1 MRKYILTAL
10 CTALCMSVSV
20 PAFAADET
28 AEYENM
34 AELYNSWFRN
44 EDYKYN
50 YPDYVCGVWT
60 ETGDMSELVIAVTE
74 DEKGEAGK
82 EEILFLIE
90 DDSTVKFVYQKYSY
104 NELRDLQEEMSE
116 YTFDLGIGVW
126 GMGVSEMEN
135 CLTMDIENPESP
147 EMQEFME
154 ECKEKYGDMIAFEV
168 GGAPTVEADEAVL
181 DYEDVIITEAE
192 ETSPPETAISVA
204 EEFSDAE
211 EGGLVPTVIDD
222 TIEPSFTLSEEYY
235 TGALPEETT
244 VSEWVSVPDTDYF
257 GADEIVPATRE
268 DGTPVA
274 KYMTMGDLYQA
285 WYASGE
291 YEYYYPDYVCGVW
304 TETGD
309 MSQLVVAV
317 TKDEAGEAGKEEILS
332 LIEND
337 DSVKF
342 TYQSYS
348 YKELR
353 QVQDEISPFM
363 GDESGIYGLG
373 VYEMDNKVHANID
386 MSNPNAEMYVEKLLG
401 QYGDKLVFE
410 AGNGITLDCTTEGI
424 IDSAGGGIDGAVYTP
439 GIGDY
444 DAGGGILAT
453 GINAD
458 GGYQYVPVVT
468 MEELGITTTI
478 TPAPASEPDNRL
490 WIFAVCAAAVLVLGA
505 VIAFAVNKSKAKQ
518 TSAGILSDGGRLTV
532 SDTEAVVRKTGEEPS
547 RDILDAVMAEIEK

>member
-20 PAFAADET
+20 PALAADET
-28 AEYENM
+28 SEYKNI

-82 EEILFLIE
+82 EEILSLIE

-104 NELRDLQEEMSE
+104 NELRDLQEEMSD

-135 CLTMDIENPESP
+135 CLTLDIENTESP
-147 EMQEFME
+147 EMQEFMA
-154 ECKEKYGDMIAFEV
+154 ECKEKYGDKIAFEV
-168 GGAPTVEADEAVL
+168 GGAPTLEADVAIL
-181 DYEDVIITEAE
+181 DTEEVIITEAE

-204 EEFSDAE
+204 EEFSDTE

-222 TIEPSFTLSEEYY
+222 TIEPSFTLPEEDY
-235 TGALPEETT
+235 TGAIPEETFK
-244 VSEWVSVPDTDYF
+244 VYPPDYI
-257 GADEIVPATRE
+257 GGYEIVPATRE
-268 DGTPVA
+268 EGTPIA
-274 KYMTMGDLYQA
+274 KYLTMGDLYQA
-285 WYASGE
+285 WYENRE
-291 YEYYYPDYVCGVW
+291 YEYNYPDYVCGVW

-309 MSQLVVAV
+309 MSELVVAV

-353 QVQDEISPFM
+353 QVQDEISSFM

-373 VYEMDNKVHANID
+373 VYEMDNKVHADID

-401 QYGDKLVFE
+401 QYGDMLVFE
-410 AGNGITLDCTTEGI
+410 AGNGITLDEATVGI
-424 IDSAGGGIDGAVYTP
+424 IDNAGGYGVDGGTVLTEETGGGIY
-439 GIGDY
+439 
-444 DAGGGILAT
+444 AT

-458 GGYQYVPVVT
+458 GGYQDAPAVT

-490 WIFAVCAAAVLVLGA
+490 WIFAVCAAAVIVLGA

-518 TSAGILSDGGRLTV
+518 TTAGILADGGRLTV
-532 SDTEAVVRKTGEEPS
+532 SDTEAIVRKTEEKPS
-547 RDILDAVMAEIEK
+547 GDILGEVMAEIEK

>member
-28 AEYENM
+28 SEYKNI

-82 EEILFLIE
+82 EEILSLIE

-104 NELRDLQEEMSE
+104 NELRDLQEEMSD

-135 CLTMDIENPESP
+135 CLTLDIENTESP
-147 EMQEFME
+147 EMQEFMA
-154 ECKEKYGDMIAFEV
+154 ECKEKYGDKIAFEV
-168 GGAPTVEADEAVL
+168 GGAPTLEADVAIL
-181 DYEDVIITEAE
+181 DTEEVIITEVE

-204 EEFSDAE
+204 DEFSDTE

-222 TIEPSFTLSEEYY
+222 TIEPSFTLPEEDY
-235 TGALPEETT
+235 TGAIPEETFK
-244 VSEWVSVPDTDYF
+244 VYPPDYI
-257 GADEIVPATRE
+257 GGYEIVPATRE
-268 DGTPVA
+268 EGTPVA
-274 KYMTMGDLYQA
+274 KYLTMGDLYQA

-291 YEYYYPDYVCGVW
+291 YEYNYPDYVCGVW

-309 MSQLVVAV
+309 MSELVVAV

-353 QVQDEISPFM
+353 QVQDEISSFM

-373 VYEMDNKVHANID
+373 VYEMENKVHANID

-401 QYGDKLVFE
+401 QYGDMLVFE
-410 AGNGITLDCTTEGI
+410 AGNGITLDAATVGI
-424 IDSAGGGIDGAVYTP
+424 IDNAGGYGVDGGTVLTEETGGGIY
-439 GIGDY
+439 
-444 DAGGGILAT
+444 AT

-458 GGYQYVPVVT
+458 GGYQDAPAVT

-490 WIFAVCAAAVLVLGA
+490 WIFAVCAAAVIVLGA

-518 TSAGILSDGGRLTV
+518 TTAGILADGGRLTV
-532 SDTEAVVRKTGEEPS
+532 SDTEAIVRKTEEKPS
-547 RDILDAVMAEIEK
+547 GDILGEVMAEIEK

>member
-1 MRKYILTAL
+1 MRKYILAAL
-10 CTALCMSVSV
+10 CTALCMNVSV

-82 EEILFLIE
+82 EEILSLIE
-90 DDSTVKFVYQKYSY
+90 DDSSVKFVYQKYSY
-104 NELRDLQEEMSE
+104 NELRDLQEELSD

-126 GMGVSEMEN
+126 GIGVSEMEN
-135 CLTMDIENPESP
+135 CLTLDIENPESP
-147 EMQEFME
+147 EMQEFIA
-154 ECKEKYGDMIAFEV
+154 ECKEKYGDKITFEV
-168 GGAPTVEADEAVL
+168 GGAPTVEADVAIL
-181 DYEDVIITEAE
+181 DTEEVIVTEAE
-192 ETSPPETAISVA
+192 ETAVPATEISVA
-204 EEFSDAE
+204 EEFPDVE
-211 EGGLVPTVIDD
+211 EGGLVPTVIDE
-222 TIEPSFTLSEEYY
+222 TIEPSFTLHEEDY

-244 VSEWVSVPDTDYF
+244 VSEWVSVPNTDHF
-257 GADEIVPATRE
+257 GANEIVPATRE
-268 DGTPVA
+268 EGTPVA
-274 KYMTMGDLYQA
+274 KYLTMDDLYQA
-285 WYASGE
+285 WYENRE
-291 YEYYYPDYVCGVW
+291 YEYNYPDYVCGVW

-309 MSQLVVAV
+309 MSELVVAV

-342 TYQSYS
+342 TYQSYT

-353 QVQDEISPFM
+353 QLQDELSQFM
-363 GDESGIYGLG
+363 GDESGIYGMG
-373 VYEMDNKVHANID
+373 VNQMDNKVHADID

-401 QYGDKLVFE
+401 QYGDMLVFE
-410 AGNGITLDCTTEGI
+410 AGNGITLDCATEGI
-424 IDSAGGGIDGAVYTP
+424 IDSAGGYGLDGGTVLTEET
-439 GIGDY
+439 
-444 DAGGGILAT
+444 GGGIYAT

-458 GGYQYVPVVT
+458 GGYQDAPAVT

-490 WIFAVCAAAVLVLGA
+490 WIFAVCAAAVVVLGA
-505 VIAFAVNKSKAKQ
+505 VIAFAVSKARAKQ
-518 TSAGILSDGGRLTV
+518 TTAGILTDGVSLTV
-532 SDTEAVVRKTGEEPS
+532 SDTEAIVRKTEEKPS
-547 RDILDAVMAEIEK
+547 RDILGAVMEEIEK

>member
-34 AELYNSWFRN
+34 AELYNAWFRN

-74 DEKGEAGK
+74 DENGEAGK
-82 EEILFLIE
+82 EEILSLIE
-90 DDSTVKFVYQKYSY
+90 DDSSVKFVYQKYSY
-104 NELRDLQEEMSE
+104 NELRDLQEEMGE
-116 YTFDLGIGVW
+116 YAFDLKIGVW

-135 CLTMDIENPESP
+135 CLTLDIDDPESP
-147 EMQEFME
+147 EMQEFMA
-154 ECKEKYGDMIAFEV
+154 ECKEKYGDKIAFEV
-168 GGAPTVEADEAVL
+168 GGAPTVEADVVIL
-181 DYEDVIITEAE
+181 DAEEVIITEAE

-204 EEFSDAE
+204 EEFPDTE

-244 VSEWVSVPDTDYF
+244 VSEWVSVPGTDYF

-309 MSQLVVAV
+309 MSELVVAV

-337 DSVKF
+337 DTVKF

-373 VYEMDNKVHANID
+373 VYEMENKVHANID

-401 QYGDKLVFE
+401 QYGDMLIFE
-410 AGNGITLDCTTEGI
+410 AGNGFTLDAATEGI
-424 IDSAGGGIDGAVYTP
+424 IDSAGGDIDGAVYTP

-444 DAGGGILAT
+444 DAGGG
-453 GINAD
+453 
-458 GGYQYVPVVT
+458 YQDAPAVT
-468 MEELGITTTI
+468 MEELATVTEISIT
-478 TPAPASEPDNRL
+478 SEKSDNSM
-490 WIFAVCAAAVLVLGA
+490 WIFAVCAAAVVVLGA
-505 VIAFAVNKSKAKQ
+505 VIAFAVSRAKAKQ
-518 TSAGILSDGGRLTV
+518 TTAGVVADGGRLTV
-532 SDTEAVVRKTGEEPS
+532 GDTEAIVIKTEEKPS
-547 RDILDAVMAEIEK
+547 GDILGEVMAEIEK

>member
-20 PAFAADET
+20 PALAADET
-28 AEYENM
+28 SEYKNI

-82 EEILFLIE
+82 EEILSLIE

-104 NELRDLQEEMSE
+104 NELRDLQEEMSD

-135 CLTMDIENPESP
+135 CLTLDIENTESP
-147 EMQEFME
+147 EMQEFMA
-154 ECKEKYGDMIAFEV
+154 ECKEKYGDKIAFEV
-168 GGAPTVEADEAVL
+168 GGAPTLEADVAIL
-181 DYEDVIITEAE
+181 DTEEVIITEAE

-204 EEFSDAE
+204 DEFSDTE

-222 TIEPSFTLSEEYY
+222 TIEPSFTLPEEDY
-235 TGALPEETT
+235 TGAIPEETFK
-244 VSEWVSVPDTDYF
+244 VYPPDYI
-257 GADEIVPATRE
+257 GGYEIVPATRE
-268 DGTPVA
+268 EGTPVA
-274 KYMTMGDLYQA
+274 KYLTMGDLYQA

-291 YEYYYPDYVCGVW
+291 YEYNYPDYVCGVW

-309 MSQLVVAV
+309 MSELVVAV

-353 QVQDEISPFM
+353 QVQDEISSFM

-373 VYEMDNKVHANID
+373 VYEMENKVHANID

-401 QYGDKLVFE
+401 QYGDMLVFE
-410 AGNGITLDCTTEGI
+410 AGNGITLDAATVGI
-424 IDSAGGGIDGAVYTP
+424 IDNAGGYGVDGGTVLTEETGGGIY
-439 GIGDY
+439 
-444 DAGGGILAT
+444 AT

-458 GGYQYVPVVT
+458 GGYQDAPAVT

-490 WIFAVCAAAVLVLGA
+490 WIFAVCAAAVIVLGA

-518 TSAGILSDGGRLTV
+518 TTAGILADGGRLTV
-532 SDTEAVVRKTGEEPS
+532 SDTEAIVRKTEEKPS
-547 RDILDAVMAEIEK
+547 GDILSTVMEKIEK

>member
-20 PAFAADET
+20 PALAADET
-28 AEYENM
+28 SEYKNI

-82 EEILFLIE
+82 EEILSLIE

-104 NELRDLQEEMSE
+104 NELRDLQEEMSD

-135 CLTMDIENPESP
+135 CLTLDIENTESP
-147 EMQEFME
+147 EMQEFMA
-154 ECKEKYGDMIAFEV
+154 ECKEKYGDKIAFEV
-168 GGAPTVEADEAVL
+168 GGAPTLEADVAIL
-181 DYEDVIITEAE
+181 DTEEVIITEVE

-204 EEFSDAE
+204 DEFSDTE

-222 TIEPSFTLSEEYY
+222 TIEPSFTLSEEDY
-235 TGALPEETT
+235 TGAIPEETFK
-244 VSEWVSVPDTDYF
+244 VYPPDYI
-257 GADEIVPATRE
+257 GGYEIVPATRE
-268 DGTPVA
+268 EGTPIA
-274 KYMTMGDLYQA
+274 KYLTMGDLYQA
-285 WYASGE
+285 WCASGE
-291 YEYYYPDYVCGVW
+291 YEYNYPDYVCGVW

-309 MSQLVVAV
+309 MSELVVAV

-353 QVQDEISPFM
+353 QVQDEISSFM

-373 VYEMDNKVHANID
+373 VYEMENKVHADID

-401 QYGDKLVFE
+401 QYGDMLVFE
-410 AGNGITLDCTTEGI
+410 AGNGITLDAATVGI
-424 IDSAGGGIDGAVYTP
+424 IDNAGGYGVDGGTVLTEETGGGIY
-439 GIGDY
+439 
-444 DAGGGILAT
+444 AT

-458 GGYQYVPVVT
+458 GGYQDAPAVT

-478 TPAPASEPDNRL
+478 TPAPASELDNRL
-490 WIFAVCAAAVLVLGA
+490 WIFAVCAAAVIVLGA

-518 TSAGILSDGGRLTV
+518 TTAGILADGGRLTV
-532 SDTEAVVRKTGEEPS
+532 SDTEAIVRKTEEKPS
-547 RDILDAVMAEIEK
+547 GDILSTVMEKIEK